1 MEMINTYDSLPL
13 AYIDKGMLES
23 NGIPA
28 VVQADALSQIFP
40 GPAGA
45 GLGTIKLFVP
55 EKDMAIASSL
65 LFPDCEAKKD

>member
-1 MEMINTYDSLPL
+1 MI
-13 AYIDKGMLES
+13 A
-23 NGIPA
+23 IPA

-55 EKDMAIASSL
+55 EKDMAMASSL